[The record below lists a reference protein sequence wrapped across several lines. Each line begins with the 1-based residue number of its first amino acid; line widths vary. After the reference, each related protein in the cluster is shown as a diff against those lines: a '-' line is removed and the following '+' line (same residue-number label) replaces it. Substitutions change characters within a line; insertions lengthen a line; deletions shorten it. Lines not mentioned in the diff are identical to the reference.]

1 MTNKDFKH
9 EHIFTKES
17 LDAAYFLRYDPS
29 SYVTKHWHESIEI
42 IYILEGS
49 AVIFI
54 GDETLSL
61 NKNDCIVINTNI
73 IHSSR
78 NINGNK
84 SILLQIPTST
94 LNRYLKDTKNL
105 FFDVPIKTKDPLIYK
120 QISEF
125 KSIILK
131 LKELMTSKPEGYSL
145 MFTSILFELLFY
157 LYQNFRI
164 ETLKIPG
171 HININKESTRLL
183 KVLEYTNKNY
193 KNQIKL
199 SEISNV
205 IYLQPEYFCRYF
217 KKHTG
222 VTYIGYLNELRLS
235 YIYKDLVNSNIPLKQ
250 ILQNHGF
257 KNYKLFRKLF
267 YERFNCT
274 PGEMRAQTLIKQNG
288 GDK

>member
-29 SYVTKHWHESIEI
+29 SYVTKHWHDSVEI

-49 AVIFI
+49 AEIFI
-54 GDETLSL
+54 GDQTFSL

-94 LNRYLKDTKNL
+94 LNRYLKDAKNL
-105 FFDVPIKTKDPLIYK
+105 FFEVPIKTKDPLIYK

-164 ETLKIPG
+164 ETLKIPR

-217 KKHTG
+217 KKYTG

-250 ILQNHGF
+250 IF
-257 KNYKLFRKLF
+257 KIMVLKIINYLENYFMKDLIVL
-267 YERFNCT
+267 
-274 PGEMRAQTLIKQNG
+274 PGK
-288 GDK
+288 